1 MRYIKDLRSL
11 GLQDVGLV
19 GGKNASLGFMLQ
31 QLGSAG
37 VRVPSG
43 FAITVDAYW
52 HHLQVS
58 GLSEK
63 VTALLK
69 KLNRLSNFSSVKQ
82 VGRELRSLI
91 ESAPLSEIL
100 VQEITDAYRLLSEEA
115 GQKACV
121 VAVRSSATAED
132 LPDASF
138 AGQQESYLNVREIKN
153 VLTAYKKCMASLF
166 TDRAIMYRQERGF
179 HHHTVGISV
188 GIQQMVRSDRAT
200 AGVMFTLDTE
210 SGFENAIVI
219 TSSYGLG
226 EAVVKGE
233 VVPDEFHVFKP
244 MLTKGFDPIIK
255 RTCGSKKTERVCIA
269 RGVGTSK
276 KAVSAERQRVFSLND
291 AQLLE
296 LAHAAVAIEKA
307 YSASVH
313 CNVPMDIEWA
323 YDGDTGLLYIVQARP
338 ETVHAR
344 KREEQTIITY
354 RLAPHQKLQP
364 LVKGQSV
371 GQKIATGKAR
381 VIVSLQEGVELLEEG
396 EILITRMTDP
406 DWVPLM
412 KKAAGI
418 ITESGGRTCHAA
430 IISRELGIPA
440 LVGAAGVLKSV
451 RDGQLITLDCSAG
464 SEGTVYE
471 GQLAIEMEKNVLGE
485 ITKAPVNVLVNV
497 ASPERAYRYSFLP
510 VDGVGLAR
518 LEFIITN
525 AVQVH
530 PMALVAPERVTD
542 KKIKKQLADIAAP
555 YASAQEFFIKKV
567 AEGVATIAAAF
578 FPRPVLVRFS
588 DFKSNEYRGL
598 LGGSYFEPVEENP
611 MMGLRGAARY
621 YHELYAPAFE
631 LECQAIRYAREVMG
645 LHNINVMVPFVRT
658 VEEARKV
665 VELLKAQGLVSK
677 RNGLEIWMM
686 CEIPS
691 NVLLIEQFA
700 EYFDGFSIGS
710 NDLTQTTLSVD
721 RDSGLLATVFDERN
735 EAVKKMMSLA
745 VHGAH
750 FAGRPIGICGQA
762 PSDYPEIARFL
773 INEGINSISLNPDSV
788 PSFLSA
794 FGLPAAKGEKGPAK
808 QRLLEEIIPAQM
820 A

>member
-1 MRYIKDLRSL
+1 MHYVRNFKSLELKDSA
-11 GLQDVGLV
+11 LV

-31 QLGSAG
+31 QLDGAG
-37 VRVPSG
+37 VRVPAG
-43 FAITVDAYW
+43 FAVTVDGYF
-52 HHLQVS
+52 HHIKAN
-58 GLSEK
+58 GLEEK
-63 VTALLK
+63 MAPLLK
-69 KLNRLSNFSSVKQ
+69 KLGRISNFSSIKA
-82 VGRELRSLI
+82 VGKELRELL
-91 ESAPLSEIL
+91 EAAPLPLDL
-100 VQEITDAYRLLSEEA
+100 VEEITQAYAALCAERAVSE
-115 GQKACV
+115 CV

-138 AGQQESYLNVREIKN
+138 AGQQESYLNVSGIKQ
-153 VLTAYKKCMASLF
+153 VLSAYKKCIASLF
-166 TDRAIMYRQERGF
+166 TDRAIMYRAEKGF
-179 HHHTVGISV
+179 NHQVIGISV

-210 SGFENAIVI
+210 SGFKDVIVI
-219 TSSYGLG
+219 SSAYGLG

-233 VVPDEFHVFKP
+233 VVPDEFHVFKQT
-244 MLTKGFDPIIK
+244 LAKGSDPIIK
-255 RTCGSKKTERVCIA
+255 RECGSKKVERVC
-269 RGVGTSK
+269 VEKKMGTVR
-276 KAVSAERQRVFSLND
+276 KAVSAARQSVFSLSD
-291 AQLLE
+291 DQIIE
-296 LAHAAVAIEKA
+296 LAQTADLIEKT
-307 YSASVH
+307 YSEKAGYH
-313 CNVPMDIEWA
+313 VPMDIEWA
-323 YDGDTGLLYIVQARP
+323 YDGDTQLLYIVQARP
-338 ETVHAR
+338 ETVHAQ
-344 KREEQTIITY
+344 KDEGHALVTY
-354 RLAPHQKLQP
+354 RIAPHQKTQV
-364 LVKGQSV
+364 LVKGQSI
-371 GQKIATGKAR
+371 GQKVAIGKAR
-381 VIVSLQEGVELLEEG
+381 IIASLHEGLDVLEEG

-430 IISRELGIPA
+430 IVSRELGIPA
-440 LVGAAGVLKSV
+440 LVGAAGAMKKIG
-451 RDGQLITLDCSAG
+451 DGQVVTLDCSTG
-464 SEGTVYE
+464 SEGFVYV
-471 GQLAIEMEKNVLGE
+471 GALAIETQKTELTTIPK
-485 ITKAPVNVLVNV
+485 TPVKVLVNV
-497 ASPERAYRYSFLP
+497 ASPERAYAYSALP

-530 PMALVAPERVTD
+530 PMALVAPEKVHD
-542 KKIKKQLADIAAP
+542 KKVVQQLEKITAA
-555 YASAQEFFIKKV
+555 YASPQDFFIKKV

-598 LGGSYFEPVEENP
+598 LGGSFFEPTEENP
-611 MMGLRGAARY
+611 MMGLRGASRY

-631 LECQAIRYAREVMG
+631 LECQAIRYARETMG

-658 VEEARKV
+658 LEEARCV
-665 VELLKAQGLVSK
+665 TELLKKQGLVSK
-677 RNGLEIWMM
+677 RNGLEIFMM

-735 EAVKKMMSLA
+735 AAVMKMMSLA

-773 INEGINSISLNPDSV
+773 INEGIDSISLNPDSV
-788 PSFLSA
+788 VPFLSM
-794 FGLPAAKGEKGPAK
+794 FGVMPETKN
-808 QRLLEEIIPAQM
+808 QSDRLRPQGIIPAQV